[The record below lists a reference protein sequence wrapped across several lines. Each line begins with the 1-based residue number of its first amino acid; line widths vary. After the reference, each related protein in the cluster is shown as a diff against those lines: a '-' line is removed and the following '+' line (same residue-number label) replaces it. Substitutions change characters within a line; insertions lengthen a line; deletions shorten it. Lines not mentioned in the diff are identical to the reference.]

1 MALEMILMTL
11 FFLFILLL
19 IFASIGFYIWMLVD
33 SIMRDYE
40 KNDEKLVWILLIV
53 FTQIIGAIIYFFVVK
68 LNDKKKKK

>member
-53 FTQIIGAIIYFFVVK
+53 FTQVIGAIIYFFVVK

>member
-1 MALEMILMTL
+1 MILMTL